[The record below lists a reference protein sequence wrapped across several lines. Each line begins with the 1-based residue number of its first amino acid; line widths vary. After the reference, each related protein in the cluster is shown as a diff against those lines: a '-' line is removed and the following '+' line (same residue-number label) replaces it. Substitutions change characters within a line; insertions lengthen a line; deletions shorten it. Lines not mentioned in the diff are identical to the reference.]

1 MRKSGEF
8 GTAPAELFIVGD
20 DGVEW
25 EGVVGVE
32 MVVVNVGM
40 RFVGGWEG
48 HSLPWR
54 GTASGGVACG
64 KLR

>member
-1 MRKSGEF
+1 MRKNGEF
-8 GTAPAELFIVGD
+8 GAVSVKLFIVGD

-32 MVVVNVGM
+32 MVVVNVGV

-48 HSLPWR
+48 LSLLWR
-54 GTASGGVACG
+54 GTVSGGVACG
-64 KLR
+64 K